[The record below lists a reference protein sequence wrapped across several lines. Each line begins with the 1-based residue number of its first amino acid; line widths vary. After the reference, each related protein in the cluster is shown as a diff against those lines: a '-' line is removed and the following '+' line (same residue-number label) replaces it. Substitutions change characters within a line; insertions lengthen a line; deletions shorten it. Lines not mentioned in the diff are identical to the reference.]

1 MKKLPPLK
9 AIPVFVEV
17 AENLSF
23 SKAAE
28 KLFVTHSAVSQNI
41 KQLESF
47 FDKKLFNR
55 ENKIISLTEFGE
67 RFYLKARE
75 SIRILEEAT
84 KFELKKTNEINIQCI
99 SSLAIKW
106 LIPIFPEMKQAFPDL
121 NIKITTPMHDYYNAG
136 DNSKP
141 SFKDLIMNSD
151 ISILYGKK
159 EDFEKVNSKLFF
171 EDELILVGSPSITKQ
186 SNLQNI
192 LNSYPKIIV
201 DVPFRED
208 DWAFW
213 NANMELLKN
222 PEDNNILF
230 QTSLQAIQAAIAG
243 LGIFVTHKAF
253 VIDELKNGLLINL
266 NTKKIVPDYH
276 YYLIT
281 DTENRQKKTSELVE
295 WLYQKV

>member
-9 AIPVFVEV
+9 AVPVFVEV

-55 ENKIISLTEFGE
+55 ENKVISLTEFGE

-84 KFELKKTNEINIQCI
+84 KFELKKINEINIQCI

-121 NIKITTPMHDYYNAG
+121 NIKITTPMHDYYTAG
-136 DNSKP
+136 DTSKP
-141 SFKDLIMNSD
+141 SSKEIIMNSD

-159 EDFEKVNSKLFF
+159 EDFEQVNSRLFF
-171 EDELILVGSPSITKQ
+171 EDELILVCAPSVTQ
-186 SNLQNI
+186 LNNLQDI
-192 LNSYPKIIV
+192 LNKYPKIVV

-213 NANMELLKN
+213 NANMKLLET

-276 YYLIT
+276 YYLIM
-281 DTENRQKKTSELVE
+281 DIENRQKKTLDLVE
-295 WLYQKV
+295 WLYKKV